1 MPRTLIE
8 KENLRVFGVDKG
20 TRMNI
25 LERRVKKLKRET
37 PPIMEVYQDLVKQWY
52 AMMDKLKGDKP

>member
-25 LERRVKKLKRET
+25 LERRARKLRAAT
-37 PPIMEVYQDLVKQWY
+37 PPIMQVYQELVKQWY
-52 AMMDKLKGDKP
+52 GMIDKLKETEL